1 LEETVLRELSVH
13 QLRGLHDFTMNG
25 LGRVNL
31 LVGANNCGKTTVL
44 EALHILLR
52 AGDPGALWSALQW
65 RGEDVIARRAS
76 RSAQEMDVG
85 HLFQGHEIEVGSAFR
100 VIGRNDSEIL
110 TLDARIVEAPLP
122 ERMQLT
128 LPVDPAEPEP
138 QPRPAS
144 AFAISLQW
152 NRDDPLIIPL
162 TQAGGLSPDRW
173 IQQRVRRSPDDEARP
188 VELVTTRA
196 LDAQGTVSRLEDVVL
211 TENEDI
217 LLRALRSIEPG
228 IERIAP
234 LGSALRARE
243 GRGGIAVKLADMKHR
258 IPLGSMGDGMWRMLG
273 IALSVVSASGGVLLI
288 DEIDTGLHYSVMGD
302 MWRLVHDAATRL
314 NVQVFAATHSRD
326 CTQSLAA
333 IVEAGEAPRPE
344 VTIQRIERG
353 NPHAVAFTDDEIRIA
368 AEIGA
373 EVR

>member
-1 LEETVLRELSVH
+1 MLRELSV
-13 QLRGLHDFTMNG
+13 QQFRGLRDFTMSG

-52 AGDPGALWSALQW
+52 AGDPGPLWSALYQ
-65 RGEDVIARRAS
+65 RGEDVQTS
-76 RSAQEMDVG
+76 RGRDVQAMDVA
-85 HLFQGHEIEVGSAFR
+85 HLFEGHEIDLGSAFR
-100 VIGRNDSEIL
+100 MTGRNDSELL
-110 TLDARIVEAPLP
+110 TLDVRIVEALP
-122 ERMQLT
+122 EQQQLT
-128 LPVDPAEPEP
+128 LDVDPAEPKP
-138 QPRPAS
+138 QAGPS
-144 AFAISLQW
+144 GAFAIALRW
-152 NRDDPLIIPL
+152 NRGDVLPLPL
-162 TQAGGLSPDRW
+162 TRAGGLSLDRW
-173 IQQRVRRSPDDEARP
+173 LPPRHRRSPDVEARP
-188 VELVTTRA
+188 VEFVTTRA
-196 LDAQGTVSRLEDVVL
+196 LDAQATVSRLEDIVL
-211 TENEDI
+211 TDNEEI

-234 LGSALRARE
+234 LGSTLRSRD
-243 GRGGIAVKLADMKHR
+243 GRGGIAVKLADTKHR

-273 IALSVVSASGGVLLI
+273 IALSVVRARGGVLLI

-302 MWRLVHDAATRL
+302 MWRLVHDAAKRL
-314 NVQVFAATHSRD
+314 DVQVFAATHSRD

-353 NPHAVAFTDDEIRIA
+353 NPRAIAFTDDEIRIA

>member
-1 LEETVLRELSVH
+1 VLRELSVQ
-13 QLRGLHDFTMNG
+13 QLRGLRDFTMSG

-52 AGDPGALWSALQW
+52 AGDPGALWSALQR
-65 RGEDVIARRAS
+65 RGEDVQTRRAA

-85 HLFQGHEIEVGSAFR
+85 HLFQGHEIDLGSAFR
-100 VIGRNDSEIL
+100 VTGRNDSQSL
-110 TLDARIVEAPLP
+110 TFEAQIVEAPRG
-122 ERMQLT
+122 ERMQLE
-128 LPVDPAEPEP
+128 LPVDLAEAGPG
-138 QPRPAS
+138 S
-144 AFAISLQW
+144 AFAIALRW
-152 NRDDPLIIPL
+152 NRDEALPIPL
-162 TQAGGLSPDRW
+162 TQAGGLIFGRW
-173 IQQRVRRSPDDEARP
+173 GPKWIRKSPDDEARP
-188 VELVTTRA
+188 VELMTAGA
-196 LDAQGTVSRLEDVVL
+196 LDAEATVSRLEDVVL

-234 LGSALRARE
+234 LGSALRHRE

-273 IALSVVSASGGVLLI
+273 IALSVVSARGGVLLI
-288 DEIDTGLHYSVMGD
+288 DEIDTGLHYSVMAD

-314 NVQVFAATHSRD
+314 DVQVFAATHSRD

-333 IVEAGEAPRPE
+333 IVEAGHTPRPE

-353 NPHAVAFTDDEIRIA
+353 NPRAVAFTDDEIRIA

>member
-1 LEETVLRELSVH
+1 MLRELSV
-13 QLRGLHDFTMNG
+13 QQFRGLRDFTMSG

-52 AGDPGALWSALQW
+52 VGDPGPLRSVLYQ
-65 RGEDVIARRAS
+65 RGEYVQAPRGIPDVQAMEVA
-76 RSAQEMDVG
+76 
-85 HLFQGHEIEVGSAFR
+85 HLFEGHEIDLGSAFR
-100 VIGRNDSEIL
+100 MTGRNDPEFL
-110 TLDARIVEAPLP
+110 TLDVRIVEALP
-122 ERMQLT
+122 AQQLT
-128 LPVDPAEPEP
+128 LPVDPTEPEP
-138 QPRPAS
+138 QAGPS
-144 AFAISLQW
+144 GAFAIALQW
-152 NRDDPLIIPL
+152 NRGDVLTFPL
-162 TQAGGLSPDRW
+162 TRAGGLILDRW
-173 IQQRVRRSPDDEARP
+173 LPQRHRRSPENEARP

-196 LDAQGTVSRLEDVVL
+196 LDAQATVSRLEEVVL
-211 TENEDI
+211 TENEEV

-234 LGSALRARE
+234 LGSALRSRD
-243 GRGGIAVKLADMKHR
+243 GRGGIAVKLAGTKHR

-273 IALSVVSASGGVLLI
+273 IALSVVRAAGGVLLI

-302 MWRLVHDAATRL
+302 MWRLVHDAAKRL
-314 NVQVFAATHSRD
+314 DVQVFAATHSRD
-326 CTQSLAA
+326 CAQSLAA

-353 NPHAVAFTDDEIRIA
+353 NPRAIAFTDDEIRIA

>member
-1 LEETVLRELSVH
+1 MLRELSV
-13 QLRGLHDFTMNG
+13 QQFRGLRDFTMSG
-25 LGRVNL
+25 LGRINL

-52 AGDPGALWSALQW
+52 AGDPGALWSALHR
-65 RGEDVIARRAS
+65 RGEDVQAPRAARS
-76 RSAQEMDVG
+76 VQEMDVG
-85 HLFQGHEIEVGSAFR
+85 HLFEGHEINLDSAFR
-100 VIGRNDSEIL
+100 VTAKDESELL
-110 TLDARIVEAPLP
+110 TLDVQIVEASLP
-122 ERMQLT
+122 DRLQLT
-128 LPVDPAEPEP
+128 LPMDPAEPEP
-138 QPRPAS
+138 QAGS
-144 AFAISLQW
+144 SVGLAIKVLW
-152 NRDDPLIIPL
+152 NHHDALTIPL
-162 TQAGGLSPDRW
+162 TRAGGLIPDRW
-173 IQQRVRRSPDDEARP
+173 IRQMVRRTPDDEARP
-188 VELVTTRA
+188 VELVTARA
-196 LDAQGTVSRLEDVVL
+196 LDAQATVSRLEDVVL
-211 TENEDI
+211 TENEDV

-228 IERIAP
+228 IERIAS
-234 LGSALRARE
+234 LGSTLRSRE
-243 GRGGIAVKLADMKHR
+243 GRGGIAVKLAGMKHR

-273 IALSVVSASGGVLLI
+273 IALSVVRAGGGVLLF

-302 MWRLVHDAATRL
+302 MWRLVHDAAKRL

-353 NPHAVAFTDDEIRIA
+353 NPRAIAFTDDEIRIA